1 MTLDEFLAV
10 LRPKVQGT
18 WNLHN
23 VALEREIELDFFTL
37 LSSICGI
44 AGARGQANY
53 SAANV
58 FLDSFASYRQT
69 LGLRANS
76 VSLGVIEDVGYL
88 NEHDDISRRLLAQ
101 GWTPI
106 RENLLHR
113 ILHYSIL
120 QQHPYPLNNVSRAQL
135 ITGIPVPLP
144 KQSPVYNDT
153 RFLHLRPM
161 ENSTSSECT
170 DMISSSLTIVRSAG
184 KEKSGLV
191 DQAQVLHAIIELSNE
206 KFVRSLGMTEPI
218 DPARSLSSYGIDSLV
233 AVEFRNWA
241 RVDLGVDITTLEIVA
256 ANTLTSL
263 SETILMRLVK
273 KT

>member
-88 NEHDDISRRLLAQ
+88 NEHDDISRRLFSSRMDTDS
-101 GWTPI
+101 GESTPQ
-106 RENLLHR
+106 NSALFD
-113 ILHYSIL
+113 S
-120 QQHPYPLNNVSRAQL
+120 A
-135 ITGIPVPLP
+135 TTPLP
-144 KQSPVYNDT
+144 
-153 RFLHLRPM
+153 
-161 ENSTSSECT
+161 
-170 DMISSSLTIVRSAG
+170 
-184 KEKSGLV
+184 
-191 DQAQVLHAIIELSNE
+191 AQQC
-206 KFVRSLGMTEPI
+206 
-218 DPARSLSSYGIDSLV
+218 
-233 AVEFRNWA
+233 
-241 RVDLGVDITTLEIVA
+241 
-256 ANTLTSL
+256 
-263 SETILMRLVK
+263 
-273 KT
+273 